1 MLENKL
7 NNSDFPSDFLVLI
20 VVEFKVLLYPES
32 VVVVSST
39 GLNVVGSV
47 VCKMDD
53 NVWVL
58 EDFKVASID
67 DKVVIVLLTET
78 FVGE

>member
-1 MLENKL
+1 MLENML

-32 VVVVSST
+32 IVVVSST
-39 GLNVVGSV
+39 GLNVVGSD

-53 NVWVL
+53 NV
-58 EDFKVASID
+58 
-67 DKVVIVLLTET
+67 
-78 FVGE
+78 